1 MASRGVLRASILFT
15 MVLLAGC
22 EQPETGRDD
31 GTNKAT
37 TAPSPVALLPLRITT
52 SGGGIRAFSVE
63 LAVDEASQ
71 QMGLMGR
78 TSLAPDQG
86 MLFPFS
92 YPETA
97 SFWMKDTPLPLDLL
111 FIRPDGTIAAI
122 LQGQPRDLH
131 PLSAQEPV
139 SAVLEI
145 NQGRAKALGI
155 RTGDKVSWG
164 DCNSPPPASGVWRA
178 DRFCPEASQ

>member
-1 MASRGVLRASILFT
+1 MASRGVLRASILLT
-15 MVLLAGC
+15 MLMLGAC
-22 EQPETGRDD
+22 NKPETAHDD
-31 GTNKAT
+31 GSNNAT
-37 TAPSPVALLPLRITT
+37 GAPAPVALLPLRIAT
-52 SGGGIRAFSVE
+52 SGGDNHAFSVE
-63 LAVDEASQ
+63 MAVDEASQ

-155 RTGDKVSWG
+155 RVGDKVSWG
-164 DCNSPPPASGVWRA
+164 DCSSPPPASGVWRA
-178 DRFCPEASQ
+178 DRFCPEAPQ